1 MVLDIAPAVK
11 TEVRLLQSGAA
22 LLLEHR
28 NRALVSRLFPPFTF
42 CLFNE
47 LCNLKLAV
55 AWRYCSKSD
64 LTLSVGSGDPEKKWV
79 LPAVLSH
86 VPVFLNLFKTRKS

>member
-1 MVLDIAPAVK
+1 MPYSKVLSLLALDIAPAVK

-28 NRALVSRLFPPFTF
+28 NRALVSRLFPPFTSS

-64 LTLSVGSGDPEKKWV
+64 LTLSVGSGDPEKK
-79 LPAVLSH
+79 
-86 VPVFLNLFKTRKS
+86 